1 MGAGIGE
8 EAECLLLRGGVLA
21 HKAETLGPHYPM
33 AADASGQKTGLTA
46 HLTAIKAYN
55 A

>member
-1 MGAGIGE
+1 
-8 EAECLLLRGGVLA
+8 V
-21 HKAETLGPHYPM
+21 PHYAI

-55 A
+55 T